1 MSTSESRSARVR
13 GVFRGWARAVPA
25 IALAALMLDLA
36 VAWRTPTG
44 AQGDQ
49 PRSKP
54 EAGAAAAKSDEL
66 LVVDCLLPGQIR
78 RLGRQTQFLTARRPL
93 KTSARDCQI
102 RGGEYVEVDRADYAS
117 ALKVWLALA
126 GEGDPAAQTYVGEIY
141 EKGLGV
147 PPDYAEAAQWYRRA
161 ADAGFARA
169 AVNLGSLFEQ
179 GRGVA
184 KDPQQAVQWYRRAA
198 GLKDVA
204 FEVEPPSSRPAADA
218 PAGSAGSSGGSSTA
232 RPIESPPPV
241 IHLLEPVLAPTR
253 GAALSAVTLPAPAE
267 RLLVLGRVA
276 ASRGVRTLT
285 VNGRPEVVDS
295 ESLFT
300 AQVAVTR
307 PEEKVEI
314 VVTDQDAR
322 AARLEFMVLRPP
334 AATASA
340 PARPAPT
347 GPRPNFGT
355 YHALVI
361 GNDDY
366 RSVPRLATAVN
377 DSREVARIL
386 RDQYGFKVTALAN
399 ASRYDVLAALND
411 MRQRLTDKDNL
422 LIYYGGRGVLEAGGE
437 RGHWLPVDAEATN
450 PSSWISNLAISD
462 ILNTM
467 NVRQAL
473 VVADSCYSSRF
484 SRASLGQ
491 VEVGVEG
498 PERSRL
504 LYAMAQK
511 RSRMVMTSGVLEPL
525 VEPAGASHSVF
536 ARSFIDVLR
545 ANADVLPGQEVFR
558 LLRTRTASGSPRL
571 DAASLPDYAPIRYAG
586 HEAGDFMFVRA
597 AAN

>member
-1 MSTSESRSARVR
+1 MKESEGRSSRVQGGGRRGTRV
-13 GVFRGWARAVPA
+13 VLAM
-25 IALAALMLDLA
+25 ALAALTLGLA
-36 VAWRTPTG
+36 ASGSAPAG
-44 AQGDQ
+44 AQGEQ
-49 PRSKP
+49 PRPKS
-54 EAGAAAAKSDEL
+54 EAGVAAAKADEL

-102 RGGEYVEVDRADYAS
+102 RGGEYVEIDRANYAS

-126 GEGDPAAQTYVGEIY
+126 AEGDPAAQTYVGEIY

-184 KDPQQAVQWYRRAA
+184 KDPKQAVQWYRRAA
-198 GLKDVA
+198 GLKEVA
-204 FEVEPPSSRPAADA
+204 FEVEPPTSRPAAA
-218 PAGSAGSSGGSSTA
+218 PAA
-232 RPIESPPPV
+232 RPLEGPPPV
-241 IHLLEPVLAPTR
+241 IHLLEPVLAPAR
-253 GAALSAVTLPAPAE
+253 GSTLSTVTVQASAD

-276 ASRGVRTLT
+276 APRGVKTLT
-285 VNGRPEVVDS
+285 VNGRPETVDS

-300 AQVAVTR
+300 AQIVLTR
-307 PEEKVEI
+307 SEEKIEI
-314 VVTDQDAR
+314 VATDHEAR
-322 AARLEFMVLRPP
+322 AARLEFMVLRQAPVS
-334 AATASA
+334 AAA

-347 GPRPNFGT
+347 GPRPNFGA

-386 RDQYGFKVTALAN
+386 RDQYGFKVTALSN
-399 ASRYDVLAALND
+399 ASRYDVLSALND
-411 MRQRLTDKDNL
+411 LRQRLTDKDNV
-422 LIYYGGRGVLEAGGE
+422 LIYYSGRGVLEAGGE
-437 RGHWLPVDAEATN
+437 RGHWLPVDAEAAN
-450 PSSWISNLAISD
+450 PASWISNLAVSD

-491 VEVGVEG
+491 VETGLGG

-511 RSRMVMTSGVLEPL
+511 RSRMVMISGALQPL
-525 VEPAGASHSVF
+525 VEPTGASHSVF
-536 ARSFIDVLR
+536 ARSFIEVLR

-558 LLRTRTASGSPRL
+558 LLRTRTASGTPRL

-586 HEAGDFMFVRA
+586 HEAGDFIFVRA
-597 AAN
+597 VVN

>member
-1 MSTSESRSARVR
+1 MKESEGRSSRVQGGGRR
-13 GVFRGWARAVPA
+13 GTCVVPA
-25 IALAALMLDLA
+25 MALAALTLGLA
-36 VAWRTPTG
+36 ASGSAPAG
-44 AQGDQ
+44 AQGEQ
-49 PRSKP
+49 PRPKS
-54 EAGAAAAKSDEL
+54 AAAVAAAKADEL

-102 RGGEYVEVDRADYAS
+102 RGGEYVEIDRANYAS

-126 GEGDPAAQTYVGEIY
+126 AEGDHAAETYVGEIY

-147 PPDYAEAAQWYRRA
+147 PPDYVEAAQWYRRA

-184 KDPQQAVQWYRRAA
+184 KDPKQAMQWYRRAA
-198 GLKDVA
+198 GLKEVA
-204 FEVEPPSSRPAADA
+204 FEVEPPTSRPAAA
-218 PAGSAGSSGGSSTA
+218 PAQSEAAPGKPSTA
-232 RPIESPPPV
+232 RPLEGPPPV
-241 IHLLEPVLAPTR
+241 IHLLEPVLAPAR
-253 GAALSAVTLPAPAE
+253 GATLSAVTVQASVD

-276 ASRGVRTLT
+276 APRGVKTLT
-285 VNGRPEVVDS
+285 VNGRPETVDS

-300 AQVAVTR
+300 AQIAVTQS
-307 PEEKVEI
+307 EEKIEI
-314 VVTDQDAR
+314 VATDHEAR
-322 AARLEFMVLRPP
+322 SARLEFMVLRQAPVSV
-334 AATASA
+334 AA

-347 GPRPNFGT
+347 GPRPNYGA

-386 RDQYGFKVTALAN
+386 RDQYGFKVTALSN
-399 ASRYDVLAALND
+399 ASRYDILSALND
-411 MRQRLTDKDNL
+411 LRQRLTDKDNV
-422 LIYYGGRGVLEAGGE
+422 LIYYSGRGVLEAGGE
-437 RGHWLPVDAEATN
+437 RGHWLPVDAEAAN
-450 PSSWISNLAISD
+450 PASWISNLAVSD

-491 VEVGVEG
+491 VETGLGG

-504 LYAMAQK
+504 IYAMAQK
-511 RSRMVMTSGVLEPL
+511 RSRMVMTSGALQPL
-525 VEPAGASHSVF
+525 VEPTGASHSVF
-536 ARSFIDVLR
+536 ARSFIEVLR

-558 LLRTRTASGSPRL
+558 LLRTRTASGTPRL
-571 DAASLPDYAPIRYAG
+571 DVASLPDYAPIRYAG
-586 HEAGDFMFVRA
+586 HEAGDFMFVRVVE
-597 AAN
+597 N